1 MSTITSQIIK
11 VVRDDPDNKI
21 EFKDLMKEMKELNTG
36 SKAELATKLI
46 VDREVLKKAVN
57 IMGTAINDAEIEIEA
72 LETKNNELEKELNP
86 SQREKI
92 NKLYQG
98 KKEELTNDNQSNE
111 RIWRRLNKVMLTNKQ
126 LTEK

>member
-1 MSTITSQIIK
+1 MTSQTTSITNEIIK
-11 VVRDDPDNKI
+11 VVRENPENKI

-72 LETKNNELEKELNP
+72 LEIKNSELEKELNP

-92 NKLYQG
+92 NK
-98 KKEELTNDNQSNE
+98 
-111 RIWRRLNKVMLTNKQ
+111 
-126 LTEK
+126 